1 MKFKCKEAS
10 SIYVKLEDWQ
20 IDKMTEELRDGF
32 ESWRMIAD
40 ISPSNTAP
48 MKEARFEE
56 FRKWT
61 NKLKPPEGKNLTQF
75 ATWQVV
81 RKRIYNWI
89 MKCKN
94 RQKQIRASK
103 IPLAEW
109 QGSWKILYDLII
121 LNKLPDGSAY
131 NPALNKSK

>member
-1 MKFKCKEAS
+1 MKYECKKIKRI
-10 SIYVKLEDWQ
+10 IYLKMEDWQ
-20 IDKMTEELRDGF
+20 LDKMTEELRDGF

-75 ATWQVV
+75 ATWEVV

-89 MKCKN
+89 N
-94 RQKQIRASK
+94 NKQ
-103 IPLAEW
+103 
-109 QGSWKILYDLII
+109 
-121 LNKLPDGSAY
+121 
-131 NPALNKSK
+131 